1 MYCIGWSNSTRSLII
16 CNDTLVYWG
25 ESSSENILHEGN
37 PVKLINDSHIM
48 IGSRLYNISQQRY
61 IPMFDYDHNRTFGS
75 DNNIIIFEKDKV
87 KILNRDRLEI
97 DTRNIHIPENV
108 NIKNAYFKHSFLFY
122 LTDNILFING
132 VMKKNGHNTN
142 KSIITVDEN
151 SQFGFSKHGLIFL
164 SFKNE
169 CPTLLIYSF
178 MGKLLSSAPLP
189 KVDHP
194 EEMIL
199 CCPEDSDN
207 ALIRTRTQSFMWSLI
222 SDRQVGFKNEDKSIL
237 DGGWDPES
245 YVFYKNNSLCV
256 CNGNSQKIINI
267 NSHLSLKIYPKDSGI
282 SGSNIEVS

>member
-1 MYCIGWSNSTRSLII
+1 MYCIGWSNSTRSLIM

-25 ESSSENILHEGN
+25 NSSSENVPHNGD
-37 PVKLINDSHIM
+37 PVKFINDSHIM
-48 IGSRLYNISQQRY
+48 IGSKLYNIFQQRY
-61 IPMFDYDHNRTFGS
+61 IPMFDHDFNRTFGS
-75 DNNIIIFEKDKV
+75 DNNIIIFEQDKV
-87 KILNRDRLEI
+87 KVLNHDRLEI
-97 DTRNIHIPENV
+97 ATRNIHIPENV
-108 NIKNAYFKHSFLFY
+108 NIKSAYFKHSFIFY
-122 LTDNILFING
+122 LTNNILFING
-132 VMKKNGHNTN
+132 VVKKNGPNIN

-164 SFKNE
+164 TFKNGQ
-169 CPTLLIYSF
+169 PFLLIYSF

-189 KVDHP
+189 TVEHP

-199 CCPEDSDN
+199 YCPEDSDN

-267 NSHLSLKIYPKDSGI
+267 NSHLCLTVYPKDSKI
-282 SGSNIEVS
+282 SGSNIEV